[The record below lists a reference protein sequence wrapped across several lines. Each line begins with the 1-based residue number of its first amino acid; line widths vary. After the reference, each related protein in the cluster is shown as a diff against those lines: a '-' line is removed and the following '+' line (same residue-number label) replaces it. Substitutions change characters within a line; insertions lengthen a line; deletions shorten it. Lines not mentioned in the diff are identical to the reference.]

1 MPQKNIFSDIPQ
13 NLPDELF
20 STILKQKNIHIERI
34 VSTGHNTPTGEW
46 YDQNHNE
53 WILLLQGQASL
64 RLIDDQLIKL
74 NKGDY
79 YYIPAHLKHRV
90 EWTSPYC
97 ETVWLAI
104 HFPLHILPE

>member
-20 STILKQKNIHIERI
+20 STILKQENIHIERI
-34 VSTGHNTPTGEW
+34 VSTGHTTPTGEW

-53 WILLLQGQASL
+53 WILLLQGQARL
-64 RLIDDQLIKL
+64 RLIDNRIIQL

-90 EWTSPYC
+90 EWTSPDY
-97 ETVWLAI
+97 ETIWLAI
-104 HFPLHILPE
+104 HFP